1 MGEWHMYQKYLL
13 GEYPNLLNKLLSVC
27 RRSSLVEYFNA
38 KLDYFAK
45 HPCQINVFK
54 VFGKLLPDLG
64 NSMDDHTARGLIS
77 NLIKLVANDVECAK
91 IIVEYKDFYFGI
103 MAHCKEMSQD
113 ILKSM
118 KSNDNVKNIYSV
130 TTASIEQL
138 IIQYIE
144 EKA

>member
-1 MGEWHMYQKYLL
+1 MVG
-13 GEYPNLLNKLLSVC
+13 
-27 RRSSLVEYFNA
+27 YFNA

-45 HPCQINVFK
+45 NQCQINVFK

-64 NSMDDHTARGLIS
+64 NSMDDHTARGLIL
-77 NLIKLVANDVECAK
+77 NLIKPVVNDIECAK

-113 ILKSM
+113 ILKNM
-118 KSNDNVKNIYSV
+118 KNNDNVKNIYS
-130 TTASIEQL
+130 TTAACIDQL
-138 IIQYIE
+138 IIPDSA